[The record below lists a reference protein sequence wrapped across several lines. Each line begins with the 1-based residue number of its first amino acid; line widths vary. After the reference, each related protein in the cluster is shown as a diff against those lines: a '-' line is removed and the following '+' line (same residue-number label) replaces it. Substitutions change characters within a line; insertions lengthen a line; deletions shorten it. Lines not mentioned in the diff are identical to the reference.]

1 MNSEDKIGVKW
12 KPPTPDQLFDMFCYE
27 MFLKNKD
34 EKEAW
39 ENKLSNEPPTEYI
52 EKNKSFL
59 EKEYKRMRKKGN
71 L

>member
-12 KPPTPDQLFDMFCYE
+12 KPPTPEQLFDMFCYE

-34 EKEAW
+34 E
-39 ENKLSNEPPTEYI
+39 NEPPTEYI